1 MENSMN
7 LPQKIKNRADGVAQ
21 VWSSCLASALKIELL
36 CDPAI
41 PFLGTCQRN
50 KTTISR
56 AYQHSHLHWYITHNS
71 QIWKQQKYPLTDE

>member
-41 PFLGTCQRN
+41 PLQCICS
-50 KTTISR
+50 KE
-56 AYQHSHLHWYITHNS
+56 ITS
-71 QIWKQQKYPLTDE
+71 